1 MPPVS
6 SPCCPRC
13 ALPFARSGGPDH
25 LCEDCTRK
33 SPSYEWAAAAGCFDS
48 SLRAAIHAFKF
59 SQRLDLDRPLSN
71 LIIQR
76 LGDRLASFRA
86 DLLIPVPLYPAR
98 LRQRT
103 FNPPHLLAQ
112 RLSRFTKSP
121 VNPGA
126 LRQIR
131 PHASQRE
138 LSREQ
143 RLLNPIGSYEVALP
157 VEGRRVLLVDDVIT
171 TGSTVNEC
179 AKVLRSSGAASVA
192 IVAAGRSLRHSE
204 GGSYFREK

>member
-1 MPPVS
+1 
-6 SPCCPRC
+6 
-13 ALPFARSGGPDH
+13 
-25 LCEDCTRK
+25 
-33 SPSYEWAAAAGCFDS
+33 
-48 SLRAAIHAFKF
+48 
-59 SQRLDLDRPLSN
+59 
-71 LIIQR
+71 
-76 LGDRLASFRA
+76 
-86 DLLIPVPLYPAR
+86 
-98 LRQRT
+98 
-103 FNPPHLLAQ
+103 
-112 RLSRFTKSP
+112 
-121 VNPGA
+121 
-126 LRQIR
+126 
-131 PHASQRE
+131 